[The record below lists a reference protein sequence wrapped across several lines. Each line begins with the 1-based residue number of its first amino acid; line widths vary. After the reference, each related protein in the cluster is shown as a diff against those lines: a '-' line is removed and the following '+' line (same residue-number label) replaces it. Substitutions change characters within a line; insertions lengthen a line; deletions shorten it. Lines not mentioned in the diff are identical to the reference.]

1 MATILPFA
9 VRPTATRPGRTGD
22 AAIIIFPGVRYEA
35 AEKDGGRRDQ
45 PGQGGKCQGAE
56 ARGSD

>member
-9 VRPTATRPGRTGD
+9 VRPTAAAPSQTGE

-35 AEKDGGRRDQ
+35 ADDDSDRRGQ
-45 PGQGGKCQGAE
+45 PGRGGKRRGAE
-56 ARGSD
+56 ARGAD

>member
-9 VRPTATRPGRTGD
+9 IRPTATRPSQTGE

-35 AEKDGGRRDQ
+35 VEKDGGRRGQ
-45 PGQGGKCQGAE
+45 PGQGSKRQGVEGAQ
-56 ARGSD
+56 